1 MIPAQA
7 FLPLA
12 MHSRK
17 RYGLSVAAKSVT
29 DLGGS
34 MSKRRNSAPI
44 TIAGAFFVP
53 AFSCYGGLRRSTFG
67 CVGFLLPRSANPVQ
81 LATLSCLA
89 ADSGG
94 SSAKGATPMQR
105 IHALNPSSNS
115 LAIAIIGAELIA
127 YRINRLPEQRA
138 HLLGLVQMADTLGAL
153 NSTDRAT
160 LATTLIEGEAP

>member
-1 MIPAQA
+1 MITAQP

-17 RYGLSVAAKSVT
+17 RYGLSVAAKSTT

-34 MSKRRNSAPI
+34 NSKRRNSAPI

-67 CVGFLLPRSANPVQ
+67 CAGFRLPRSANPVQ
-81 LATLSCLA
+81 LATHLCLA
-89 ADSGG
+89 ADWSG
-94 SSAKGATPMQR
+94 SDEVNGAPPMK
-105 IHALNPSSNS
+105 HALIPFSNS

-138 HLLGLVQMADTLGAL
+138 HLLGLVQMADTLGVL
-153 NSTDRAT
+153 SSTDRAT
-160 LATTLIEGEAP
+160 LATSLTVQEVQ

>member
-1 MIPAQA
+1 MITAQP

-17 RYGLSVAAKSVT
+17 RYGLPVAAKSATGFGRPSNLAQQRPIRQQALFLCPPFRFMVAVRGIPSGMPGPKFPV
-29 DLGGS
+29 DQPAHSCHPNSLGRG
-34 MSKRRNSAPI
+34 PWQ
-44 TIAGAFFVP
+44 
-53 AFSCYGGLRRSTFG
+53 
-67 CVGFLLPRSANPVQ
+67 LLIK
-81 LATLSCLA
+81 L
-89 ADSGG
+89 
-94 SSAKGATPMQR
+94 GATPMQH
-105 IHALNPSSNS
+105 IHALNSSSNS

-138 HLLGLVQMADTLGAL
+138 HLLGLVLMADTLGAL

>member
-1 MIPAQA
+1 MITAHQFPA
-7 FLPLA
+7 LA

-53 AFSCYGGLRRSTFG
+53 AFSCYGGLRRSTLG
-67 CVGFLLPRSANPVQ
+67 CAGLLVRRSANPVQ
-81 LATLSCLA
+81 SATLICLA
-89 ADSGG
+89 ADRGG
-94 SSAKGATPMQR
+94 SSVQGALPMKHTL
-105 IHALNPSSNS
+105 IPSSNS

-153 NSTDRAT
+153 SKTDRAT
-160 LATTLIEGEAP
+160 LASSLPVGEV